1 MSPDRPHSLRCKKV
15 STFTLLNPEG
25 CPELRNLSLILCEPA
40 GGYFQPKKNLN
51 PADHAFGNL
60 NGMRLDAFGGP
71 GWSATCA
78 VGGVSTVFPS
88 LKEFDMRTLDDSR
101 APHFSVYNEMLKFS
115 VFPKL
120 ETLNNKGEFPMILY
134 INGVY
139 GEKNQSL
146 CRLSERYRHLPFSL
160 RSMCWGVQEN
170 AEEAGH
176 SSGPL
181 EHQ

>member
-1 MSPDRPHSLRCKKV
+1 MRTHASAIIATRACMSPDRPHSLRCKKV
-15 STFTLLNPEG
+15 SIFTLLNPEG

-40 GGYFQPKKNLN
+40 GGYFQPKNLN

-120 ETLNNKGEFPMILY
+120 ETLNNNGCQSAIDIFHFRFGQCVGE
-134 INGVY
+134 
-139 GEKNQSL
+139 
-146 CRLSERYRHLPFSL
+146 CRKTL
-160 RSMCWGVQEN
+160 RKLVI
-170 AEEAGH
+170 H
-176 SSGPL
+176 RDL
-181 EHQ
+181 